1 MTGESVGEILMPCH
15 GPLNPWQLLP
25 QPFYRI
31 AADGNL
37 YTFQEFSA
45 YYGEE
50 TSHSLWTLAAPF
62 YNHMIDIVNENGGRI
77 EERTFHAL

>member
-37 YTFQEFSA
+37 YTSQEFLA

-62 YNHMIDIVNENGGRI
+62 YDHMIDIVDENGGRI